1 MIKPIS
7 VSMNFADG
15 VGYVA
20 FRRLHEGE
28 RAHGSRIAQG
38 ADVVADRDT
47 SGAVVGIELLGLD
60 TATLDAASAFA
71 LENGLEFPLGIRALA
86 VA

>member
-15 VGYVA
+15 VGYIA
-20 FRRLHEGE
+20 FRRLREGE
-28 RAHGSRIAQG
+28 RAHGSRIAPG
-38 ADVVADRDT
+38 TEVVADRDT
-47 SGAVVGIELLGLD
+47 SGAVIGIELLGLD
-60 TATLDAASAFA
+60 SATLDAASAFA

-86 VA
+86 AA